1 MSGREASLGLA
12 PSPLRPGTVRRPPDT
27 CRLTFAEVLTLRVV
41 KGLRT
46 TGYSMWTI
54 RRIATM
60 AEREFGCRAPLAT
73 QRFRAEGAL
82 LFLRIDEATHYMYA
96 QEAAETGRDPVAAM
110 VWQSVFR
117 DVLDRALFRDVDW
130 QDGLP
135 VCWWPLGRDA
145 GIAVDPRVVRGL
157 PHVAGPRIRTATIAT
172 TARQAEWDEV
182 AVAAACSLTPRQ
194 VHNAVRFET
203 EWPVPSEV
211 APAAGGQDHR

>member
-1 MSGREASLGLA
+1 M
-12 PSPLRPGTVRRPPDT
+12 RRPPDT
-27 CRLTFAEVLTLRVV
+27 YRLTFAEVLTLRVV

-96 QEAAETGRDPVAAM
+96 QEAAESGRDPVAAM

-117 DVLDRALFRDVDW
+117 DVLDRVLFRDVDW
-130 QDGLP
+130 QGG
-135 VCWWPLGRDA
+135 VAARWWPLGRDA
-145 GIAVDPRVVRGL
+145 GIAVDPRVVRGM
-157 PHVAGPRIRTATIAT
+157 PHVAGSAIRTATTAT
-172 TARQAEWDEV
+172 TVRQAEGDEV
-182 AVAAACSLTPRQ
+182 AVAAACGLTPRQ

-203 EWPVPSEV
+203 EWLV
-211 APAAGGQDHR
+211 A

>member
-1 MSGREASLGLA
+1 MDIYSSHRAPDGGASSPPRSPAPASGAPRDPVNAALYSIWQAARLAQFSRPTVRRWLAGRRLCHHETSLGLA

-27 CRLTFAEVLTLRVV
+27 YRLTFAEVLTLRVV

-96 QEAAETGRDPVAAM
+96 QEAAESGRDPVAAM

-117 DVLDRALFRDVDW
+117 DVLDLVLFRDVDW
-130 QDGLP
+130 QGG
-135 VCWWPLGRDA
+135 VAARWWPLGRDA
-145 GIAVDPRVVRGL
+145 GIAVDPRV
-157 PHVAGPRIRTATIAT
+157 
-172 TARQAEWDEV
+172 
-182 AVAAACSLTPRQ
+182 
-194 VHNAVRFET
+194 
-203 EWPVPSEV
+203 
-211 APAAGGQDHR
+211 